1 MLAVKTFATALLV
14 VAALATVGV
23 VPAVAATSATSART
37 TARDPVE
44 PCRDG
49 KPPAPGERCRGP
61 VEDESGGGGTALT
74 IGVSVVVG
82 LVIAGI
88 AFLVLR
94 RQLAA
99 HHPAGG
105 SAAPPP
111 TTGEQP

>member
-1 MLAVKTFATALLV
+1 MKAFAAALLV
-14 VAALATVGV
+14 AGALATVGV
-23 VPAVAATSATSART
+23 LPALATTSIT
-37 TARDPVE
+37 TTRAMGRDNVE

-74 IGVSVVVG
+74 IGVSVIVG
-82 LVIAGI
+82 LVIAGV
-88 AFLVLR
+88 AFVVLR

-105 SAAPPP
+105 SAASAP

>member
-1 MLAVKTFATALLV
+1 MKALL
-14 VAALATVGV
+14 AALLAAGVLATVGV
-23 VPAVAATSATSART
+23 APAVAETSGSTART
-37 TARDPVE
+37 VARDDVE

-49 KPPAPGERCRGP
+49 KAPAPGERCRGP

-82 LVIAGI
+82 LAIAGI
-88 AFLVLR
+88 AFVVLR

-99 HHPAGG
+99 HHTGA
-105 SAAPPP
+105 AAPTP